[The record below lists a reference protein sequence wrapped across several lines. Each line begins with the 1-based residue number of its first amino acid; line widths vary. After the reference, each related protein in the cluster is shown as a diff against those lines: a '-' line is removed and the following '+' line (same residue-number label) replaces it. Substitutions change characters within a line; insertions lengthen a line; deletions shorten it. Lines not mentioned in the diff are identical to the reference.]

1 MKATINET
9 HDPTIK
15 SWVDSA
21 NQHGTDFPIQ
31 NLPFGIFRRR
41 GSADTQRMCVAV
53 GDYAL
58 DVAACDREGLFREC
72 SPSLSEACRS
82 TSLNRLM
89 ALGQPQWSALRH
101 RLHNLLRATDIPSTN
116 TRNTAE
122 RHLVPIAEAEL
133 LLPVEIGDYTDF
145 YASIYHATNV
155 GSMFRPDT
163 PLTPNY
169 KYMPVGYHGRSSSIV
184 VSGAQVRRPMGQTR
198 PSLSEPVCFGPTR
211 QMDYEAE
218 IGFFVG
224 PGNELGMPISIDHA
238 EEHIFGLCIM
248 NDWSARDI
256 QAWESQPLGPFLAK
270 NFATTISPWVVT
282 LEALAPFRVPTPPR
296 SQDDPN
302 PLPYLLSERDQN
314 HGGIDLNIEVLL
326 SSQKM
331 RQQCGNPIR
340 LSRGT
345 LRDMYWTPA
354 QMLTH
359 HTSNGCNLRPGDLLA
374 SGTVSGNSKDSR
386 GCLLELTRRGSEPLD
401 LPTGESRGF
410 LEDGDE
416 IIMRA
421 TCESPNAVRIGF
433 GSCRGIVQP
442 PIGNFLL

>member
-9 HDPTIK
+9 HDPTTK

-41 GSADTQRMCVAV
+41 GSTDTPRMCVAV

-58 DVAACDREGLFREC
+58 DVAACDKEGLFREC

-89 ALGQPQWSALRH
+89 ALGQPQWSALRN
-101 RLHNLLRATDIPSTN
+101 RLHSLLRATELPGAS
-116 TRNTAE
+116 TRNTVE

-184 VSGAQVRRPMGQTR
+184 VSGAQIWRPMGQAR
-198 PSLSEPVCFGPTR
+198 PNLSEPVRFGPTG

-224 PGNELGMPISIDHA
+224 PGNGLGMPISIDHA
-238 EEHIFGLCIM
+238 EEHIFGFCIV

-282 LEALAPFRVPTPPR
+282 LEALAPFRVPTFPR
-296 SQDDPN
+296 SEGDPDL
-302 PLPYLLSERDQN
+302 LPYLLSEGNQN
-314 HGGIDLNIEVLL
+314 YGGVDLNIEVLL

-331 RQQCGNPIR
+331 RQQRCDPLR

-374 SGTVSGNSKDSR
+374 SGTISGNSKDSR

-421 TCESPNAVRIGF
+421 TCESRNAVRIGF

-442 PIGNFLL
+442 PIR